1 MKQAILLLILIV
13 FTASYGQSQA
23 PDVRLNE
30 KQEYRCDA
38 KAGECS
44 IQGTSTLHD
53 WESDVE
59 EFSIVALRD
68 GDSISAEFNVIV
80 NSIKSGHSGM
90 DKNTYNALKSDEYPE
105 IKFAANNLKI
115 EGNSVIIGT
124 GNLSIAGHTKSIPV
138 RFNMASW
145 VEETMTISGEIEIK
159 MTEFG
164 VDPPVA
170 LFGTVKTGDDIV
182 FVINTTL
189 KRVNN

>member
-1 MKQAILLLILIV
+1 MGNGIMLSILVV
-13 FTASYGQSQA
+13 FAAMYGQSQA
-23 PDVRLNE
+23 PDVRLE
-30 KQEYRCDA
+30 ERQEFKCDA

-44 IQGTSTLHD
+44 IKGTSTLHD

-68 GDSISAEFNVIV
+68 GDMISAEFNVV
-80 NSIKSGHSGM
+80 VKSIKSGHSGM
-90 DKNTYNALKSDEYPE
+90 DKNTYNALNSDAYPE
-105 IKFAANNLKI
+105 ITFTAKDLKI
-115 EGNSVIIGT
+115 DENKAIVGT
-124 GNLSIAGHTKSIPV
+124 GNLSIAGQTKSIPV
-138 RFNMASW
+138 RFDMACW

-159 MTEFG
+159 MTEYG

-189 KRVNN
+189 QRVKN